1 MSKPI
6 KGDSVSAEEKPQ
18 PMGIKEAG
26 ERLKK
31 LEGWQLSSDGRKIL
45 RQIHF
50 KNFREAVDFVFGLA
64 SFAEKISH
72 CPDVITIHHSKVI
85 IELTTRQI
93 GGLSEKDFILASE
106 IDEIAGWKK
115 KLEQWLV
122 SPGVL
127 AALIIILLLLFLWRY
142 FR

>member
-50 KNFREAVDFVFGLA
+50 KNFREAVDFVVGLA